1 LPKVYVMPE
10 KIIMNQSQSADLIC
24 SASGDPPLSVYW
36 NTTSLLSNHT
46 VGDFEMLGMID
57 YVNGSADMF
66 NSFSFDTNDTV
77 QVLSLYES
85 SGEDNG
91 FVSCI
96 AENDVGQEIAQ
107 VFLEINGECLRF
119 NAWLNCLP
127 NNIWVSWNN
136 F

>member
-1 LPKVYVMPE
+1 
-10 KIIMNQSQSADLIC
+10 MNQSQSADLIC